1 MKDTFLCKALLYI
14 TGRVKLSKSNN
25 KAFDI
30 SNVLD
35 SVNIEF
41 RKTALFRLR
50 FWINI
55 NSKASHSSEAF
66 WNRSTD
72 HRVIC
77 MIAINASLAQVPV
90 ELSVGPNQRDIVSYE
105 VLRRLC
111 RCTDK
116 TMRTIV
122 QEGVDREDI
131 IKVRMGRETFIR
143 ATSKLLKTFESFEQ
157 EWIQLVKKNNKL

>member
-1 MKDTFLCKALLYI
+1 MEVKRENIKLADTLEEENLY
-14 TGRVKLSKSNN
+14 
-25 KAFDI
+25 
-30 SNVLD
+30 D
-35 SVNIEF
+35 SASAVF
-41 RKTALFRLR
+41 KKTALLRLK

-72 HRVIC
+72 HRVIGI
-77 MIAINASLAQVPV
+77 IAINATFNQIPLELAVSPV
-90 ELSVGPNQRDIVSYE
+90 KRDIVSYE

-122 QEGVDREDI
+122 QEGVERKDV
-131 IKVRMGRETFIR
+131 IKIKLGRETFIK
-143 ATSKLLKTFESFEQ
+143 ATTKFVKVFEEFEQDWIKLLKQSEE
-157 EWIQLVKKNNKL
+157 

>member
-1 MKDTFLCKALLYI
+1 MEIKRENIKLADALEEENLY
-14 TGRVKLSKSNN
+14 
-25 KAFDI
+25 
-30 SNVLD
+30 D
-35 SVNIEF
+35 SASAIYK
-41 RKTALFRLR
+41 KTALFRLK

-72 HRVIC
+72 HRVIG
-77 MIAINASLAQVPV
+77 MIAINATFNQIPD
-90 ELSVGPNQRDIVSYE
+90 ELSVSLDKKDIVSYE

-122 QEGVDREDI
+122 QEGVDRGDI
-131 IKVRMGRETFIR
+131 IKVKLGRETFIK
-143 ATSKLLKTFESFEQ
+143 ATAKFIKVFEEFEQ
-157 EWIQLVKKNNKL
+157 DWIKLVKQSEK

>member
-1 MKDTFLCKALLYI
+1 MKRENIKLADSIEEENLYDG
-14 TGRVKLSKSNN
+14 TSAVFK
-25 KAFDI
+25 
-30 SNVLD
+30 
-35 SVNIEF
+35 E
-41 RKTALFRLR
+41 TALFRLK

-72 HRVIC
+72 HRVIG
-77 MIAINASLAQVPV
+77 MIAINATFNQIPD
-90 ELSVGPNQRDIVSYE
+90 ELSVSPDKRDIVSYE

-122 QEGVDREDI
+122 QEGVDRGDI
-131 IKVRMGRETFIR
+131 IKVKLGRETFIK
-143 ATSKLLKTFESFEQ
+143 ATTKFIKVFEEFEQ
-157 EWIQLVKKNNKL
+157 DWIKLVKQSEK

>member
-1 MKDTFLCKALLYI
+1 MKRENIKLAVSLKEENLYDGASAI
-14 TGRVKLSKSNN
+14 FK
-25 KAFDI
+25 
-30 SNVLD
+30 
-35 SVNIEF
+35 
-41 RKTALFRLR
+41 KTALFRLK

-77 MIAINASLAQVPV
+77 MIAINATFNQIPLELAVSPV
-90 ELSVGPNQRDIVSYE
+90 KRDIVSYE

-122 QEGVDREDI
+122 QEGVERKDV
-131 IKVRMGRETFIR
+131 IKIKLGRETFIK
-143 ATSKLLKTFESFEQ
+143 ATTKFVKVFEEFEQDWIKLLKQSE
-157 EWIQLVKKNNKL
+157 K

>member
-1 MKDTFLCKALLYI
+1 MEIKRQNIKLADALEEENLY
-14 TGRVKLSKSNN
+14 
-25 KAFDI
+25 
-30 SNVLD
+30 D
-35 SVNIEF
+35 SASAIYK
-41 RKTALFRLR
+41 KTALFRLK

-72 HRVIC
+72 HRVIG
-77 MIAINASLAQVPV
+77 MIAINATFNQIPD
-90 ELSVGPNQRDIVSYE
+90 ELSVSPDKRDIVSYE

-122 QEGVDREDI
+122 QEGVDRGDI
-131 IKVRMGRETFIR
+131 IKVKLGRETFIK
-143 ATSKLLKTFESFEQ
+143 ATTKFIKVFEEFEQ
-157 EWIQLVKKNNKL
+157 DWIKLVKQSEK